1 MFENPRVSAKPEEQ
15 VHTHL
20 QRGAWDF
27 RNSLLRE
34 KNPKKGSFG
43 ARRRSTVFASI
54 TVQDKPPLKWYVTLR
69 VAWKLESSKRKES
82 RKHWGKNSL
91 NEMVAFNGKKAKWK
105 THVVQLHSFRQLVT
119 KARQFL
125 LEITTVFAP
134 SRPFGVGGAVN
145 DGVLPPAF

>member
-1 MFENPRVSAKPEEQ
+1 M
-15 VHTHL
+15 
-20 QRGAWDF
+20 
-27 RNSLLRE
+27 LR
-34 KNPKKGSFG
+34 
-43 ARRRSTVFASI
+43 
-54 TVQDKPPLKWYVTLR
+54 WYL
-69 VAWKLESSKRKES
+69 AWKLESSKRKES
-82 RKHWGKNSL
+82 IEEKNSL
-91 NEMVAFNGKKAKWK
+91 NEIVAFNGKKAKWK